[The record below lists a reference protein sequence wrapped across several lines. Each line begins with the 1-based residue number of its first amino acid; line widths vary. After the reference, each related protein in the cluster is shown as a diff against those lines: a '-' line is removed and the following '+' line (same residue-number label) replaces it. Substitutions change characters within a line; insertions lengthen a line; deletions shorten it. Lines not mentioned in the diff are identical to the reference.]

1 MNLFSVLILSD
12 HVVSWSCKLWGSEP
26 CAHGKEGSHQ
36 PYSTA
41 DFTWTLM
48 APASLAAEN
57 AGAWEDEDD
66 DGDEG
71 GRSEDTGQV
80 SQVSVYT
87 PSRLTGSTPVAEQ

>member
-1 MNLFSVLILSD
+1 
-12 HVVSWSCKLWGSEP
+12 
-26 CAHGKEGSHQ
+26 
-36 PYSTA
+36 
-41 DFTWTLM
+41 M